1 MGVFNLFKSAEHK
14 KQQSDG
20 DKLFMIAFGG
30 IVEIKK
36 HYKEVSHEG
45 KVQRCY
51 CLIP

>member
-20 DKLFMIAFGG
+20 DKLFLIAFDG

-45 KVQRCY
+45 KVRST
-51 CLIP
+51 IV